1 MPYPII
7 TPSYFQ
13 ELAEDN
19 TLEEKVQYNILTSPS
34 AVEYVFPI
42 YQKPLIR
49 KLMSIENILSFK
61 MTNLKPEH
69 EEEFLKKG
77 EALVESYPQL
87 KHYWDFKV
95 LTMQI
100 LQNRNF
106 VFEKRMLLL
115 NYAYKTLQGMLDKTK
130 GEEQDKYIATF
141 LRDMNVPKNQ
151 DAVMKY
157 FESITPNFAYSLCDG
172 LSLLR
177 VLPASDEYNK
187 LLDTVFGSVKCD
199 KDMKEF
205 KFDRDLYLP
214 MKKAYHEDFLGKG
227 REHYI
232 EQVMVNYVWTY
243 CMPFAD
249 STSNLWDNFIFFNT
263 LFNTIK
269 VLLTCATYNA
279 EDKDEA
285 FVNAISEFDKALR
298 RTKGSI
304 VKLIAAANAK
314 EGLATNG
321 DMAILSMS

>member
-1 MPYPII
+1 MAYPII

-13 ELAEDN
+13 ELAEDK

-42 YQKPLIR
+42 YQKPLLR
-49 KLMSIENILSFK
+49 KLMSIKDVLSFK

-69 EEEFLKKG
+69 EEQFAKTGAE
-77 EALVESYPQL
+77 LVEKYPQL
-87 KHYWDFKV
+87 KHYWNFKV

-100 LQNRNF
+100 LQNRSYP
-106 VFEKRMLLL
+106 FEKRMLML
-115 NYAYKTLQGMLDKTK
+115 NYAYKTLQGMLDKTE
-130 GEEQDKYIATF
+130 GEEQEKYISTF
-141 LRDMNVPKNQ
+141 LRDMTVPKHHEII
-151 DAVMKY
+151 MKY
-157 FESITPNFAYSLCDG
+157 FESIKPNFAYSLCDA

-177 VLPASDEYNK
+177 ALPTSEEYDK
-187 LLDTVFGSVKCD
+187 LLDKVFAAVECD
-199 KDMKEF
+199 RAMKEF
-205 KFDRDLYLP
+205 KFEDNIYMP
-214 MKKAYHEDFLGKG
+214 MKKAYQEDFLKD

-263 LFNTIK
+263 LFNTLK
-269 VLLTCATYNA
+269 VLITIATYNA

-285 FVNAISEFDKALR
+285 FINAVSEFDLALR
-298 RTKGSI
+298 RAKGSI

-321 DMAILSMS
+321 DMAILSIS

>member
-19 TLEEKVQYNILTSPS
+19 TQEEKILYNVLTSPS
-34 AVEYVFPI
+34 AIEYTFPI

-49 KLMSIENILSFK
+49 KLMSIKDVLSFK

-69 EEEFLKKG
+69 EEEFAKQG
-77 EALVESYPQL
+77 AELVEKYPHL
-87 KHYWDFKV
+87 KHYWNFKV

-106 VFEKRMLLL
+106 IFEKRMLML
-115 NYAYKTLQGMLDKTK
+115 NYAYKTLQGMLDKTE
-130 GEEQDKYIATF
+130 GEEQDKYIAAF
-141 LRDMNVPKNQ
+141 LRDMTVPKHH
-151 DAVMKY
+151 DAIMKY
-157 FESITPNFAYSLCDG
+157 FETITPNFAYSLCDA

-177 VLPASDEYNK
+177 ALPPSEEYNK
-187 LLDTVFGSVKCD
+187 LLDKVFAAVNCD
-199 KDMKEF
+199 RAMKEF
-205 KFDRDLYLP
+205 RFDEKIYMP
-214 MKKAYHEDFLGKG
+214 MKKAYYEDFLKD

-243 CMPFAD
+243 CMPYAD
-249 STSNLWDNFIFFNT
+249 CTSNLWDNFIFFNT
-263 LFNTIK
+263 LFNTLK
-269 VLLTCATYNA
+269 VLITVATYIA
-279 EDKDEA
+279 DDKDEA
-285 FVNAISEFDKALR
+285 FVEAVSEFDSALR

-304 VKLIAAANAK
+304 VKLVAAANAK

>member
-13 ELAEDN
+13 ELAED
-19 TLEEKVQYNILTSPS
+19 TTQEEKIQYNVLTSPS
-34 AVEYVFPI
+34 AIEYAFPI

-49 KLMSIENILSFK
+49 KLMSIKDVLSFK

-69 EEEFLKKG
+69 EEEFAKQG
-77 EALVESYPQL
+77 AELVEKYPQL
-87 KHYWDFKV
+87 KHYWEFKV

-106 VFEKRMLLL
+106 SFEKRMLIL
-115 NYAYKTLQGMLDKTK
+115 NYAYKTLQGMLDKTE
-130 GEEQDKYIATF
+130 GEEQEKYIATF
-141 LRDMNVPKNQ
+141 LRDMTVPKHH
-151 DAVMKY
+151 DAIMKY
-157 FESITPNFAYSLCDG
+157 FETITPNFAYSLCDG

-177 VLPASDEYNK
+177 ALPVSEEYDK
-187 LLDTVFGSVKCD
+187 LLDKVFAAVNCD
-199 KDMKEF
+199 RAMKEF
-205 KFDRDLYLP
+205 RFDETIYMP
-214 MKKAYHEDFLGKG
+214 MKKAYYEDFLKG

-243 CMPFAD
+243 CMPYAD
-249 STSNLWDNFIFFNT
+249 CTSNLWDNFIFFNT
-263 LFNTIK
+263 LFNTLK
-269 VLLTCATYNA
+269 VLLTIATYIA
-279 EDKDEA
+279 DDKDEA
-285 FVNAISEFDKALR
+285 FVEAVSEFDSALR

>member
-1 MPYPII
+1 M
-7 TPSYFQ
+7 
-13 ELAEDN
+13 ER
-19 TLEEKVQYNILTSPS
+19 
-34 AVEYVFPI
+34 FP
-42 YQKPLIR
+42 L
-49 KLMSIENILSFK
+49 
-61 MTNLKPEH
+61 
-69 EEEFLKKG
+69 
-77 EALVESYPQL
+77 LV
-87 KHYWDFKV
+87 HYWDFKV

-115 NYAYKTLQGMLDKTK
+115 NYAYKTLQGMLDKTS

-177 VLPASDEYNK
+177 ALPTSEEYDK
-187 LLDTVFGSVKCD
+187 LLDTVFASVNCD
-199 KDMKEF
+199 RAMKEF
-205 KFDRDLYLP
+205 KFDKDVYMP
-214 MKKAYHEDFLGKG
+214 MKKAYYEDFLKNG

-243 CMPFAD
+243 CMPYAD
-249 STSNLWDNFIFFNT
+249 STSSLWDNFIFFNT

-269 VLLTCATYNA
+269 VLLTCATYKA

-285 FVNAISEFDKALR
+285 FINAVTEFDKALR

-304 VKLIAAANAK
+304 VKLIAAANVK

>member
-13 ELAEDN
+13 ELAEDK

-42 YQKPLIR
+42 YQKPLLK
-49 KLMSIENILSFK
+49 KLMSITDVLSFK

-69 EEEFLKKG
+69 EEEFAKQG
-77 EALVESYPQL
+77 AAIVEQYPQL
-87 KHYWDFKV
+87 KHYWEFKV

-115 NYAYKTLQGMLDKTK
+115 NYAYKTLQGMLDKTE

-151 DAVMKY
+151 EAVMKY

-177 VLPASDEYNK
+177 ALPTSEEYDK
-187 LLDTVFGSVKCD
+187 LLETVFASVNCD
-199 KDMKEF
+199 RAMKEF
-205 KFDRDLYLP
+205 KFDKDVYMP
-214 MKKAYHEDFLGKG
+214 MKKAYYEDFLKSG

-243 CMPFAD
+243 CMPYAD
-249 STSNLWDNFIFFNT
+249 CTSNLWDNFIFFNT

-269 VLLTCATYNA
+269 VLLTCATYKA

-285 FVNAISEFDKALR
+285 FINAITEFDKALR

>member
-19 TLEEKVQYNILTSPS
+19 SLEEKIQYNVLTSPS
-34 AVEYVFPI
+34 AIEYAFPI
-42 YQKPLIR
+42 FQKPLIR
-49 KLMSIENILSFK
+49 KLMSITDVLSFK

-69 EEEFLKKG
+69 EEEFAKQG
-77 EALVESYPQL
+77 AELVEKYPHL
-87 KHYWDFKV
+87 KHYWNFKV

-106 VFEKRMLLL
+106 VFEKRMLML
-115 NYAYKTLQGMLDKTK
+115 NYAYKTLQGMLDKTE
-130 GEEQDKYIATF
+130 GEEQDKYIAAF
-141 LRDMNVPKNQ
+141 LRDMTVPKHH
-151 DAVMKY
+151 DDIMKY

-177 VLPASDEYNK
+177 ALPPSEELDN
-187 LLDTVFGSVKCD
+187 LLDRVFAAVNSD
-199 KDMKEF
+199 RTMKDF
-205 KFDRDLYLP
+205 KFDASIYRP
-214 MKKAYHEDFLGKG
+214 MKKAYYEDFLKG

-243 CMPFAD
+243 CMPYAD
-249 STSNLWDNFIFFNT
+249 CTSSLWDNFVFFNT

-269 VLLTCATYNA
+269 VLITIATYIA
-279 EDKDEA
+279 DDKDEA
-285 FVNAISEFDKALR
+285 FVEAISEFDLALR

-304 VKLIAAANAK
+304 VKLIADANVK